1 MYKIFIA
8 SFRFIAF
15 TLLISSCSSKVDL
28 KNVNLENW
36 KKDRDGCIGLRTQE
50 LESFRVV
57 KNDLLGKDNQS
68 IIKTFGRPD
77 KVELTDRSQ
86 SFFIYFID
94 PAPSCENFDS
104 AAEQPMKVMLRMNA
118 YSRVSEVVISRLDP

>member
-1 MYKIFIA
+1 MRKVSILVFGIVSFAIFYSA
-8 SFRFIAF
+8 
-15 TLLISSCSSKVDL
+15 CSSKVDL
-28 KNVNLENW
+28 NNVNLENW
-36 KKDRDGCIGLRTQE
+36 KEDRDGCIGLRQQE
-50 LESFRVV
+50 LEAFRVV

-94 PAPSCENFDS
+94 PAPSCTNFD
-104 AAEQPMKVMLRMNA
+104 ADAEQPMKVMLRMNA

>member
-1 MYKIFIA
+1 MRKIFIVVFGIV
-8 SFRFIAF
+8 S
-15 TLLISSCSSKVDL
+15 ISILFSACSGKVDL

-36 KKDRDGCIGLRTQE
+36 KKDRDGCIGLRMQE
-50 LESFRVV
+50 LEAFRVV

-94 PAPSCENFDS
+94 PAPSCEGFD
-104 AAEQPMKVMLRMNA
+104 ANAEQAMKVMLRMNA

>member
-1 MYKIFIA
+1 MRKFYILVFGIV
-8 SFRFIAF
+8 SFSILFYA
-15 TLLISSCSSKVDL
+15 CSSKVDL

-50 LESFRVV
+50 LEAFREV
-57 KNDLLGKDNQS
+57 KNDLLGKDNQA

-94 PAPSCENFDS
+94 PAPSCPEVDPN
-104 AAEQPMKVMLRMNA
+104 AEPPLKVMLRMNA

>member
-1 MYKIFIA
+1 MYKIFF
-8 SFRFIAF
+8 SAF
-15 TLLISSCSSKVDL
+15 CLLIISIIFTSCSSKVDL

-36 KKDRDGCIGLRTQE
+36 KNDRDGCIGLRTQE
-50 LESFRVV
+50 LEAFRVV

-94 PAPSCENFDS
+94 PAPSCVGFDS
-104 AAEQPMKVMLRMNA
+104 NTEQPMKVMLRMNA